1 MKAMIMSDLIIMRR
15 NLGQLFVTCA
25 IITIVITLAMNNTLG
40 VIGGCF
46 GTMIPLLYLFSIA
59 AYDELNG
66 WQTYRL
72 TLPTSRTGIVIG
84 RYLSVLIVTLVSAL
98 AGIAVAVAVGAAVQ
112 FAGPAAV
119 NVGDSF
125 NYTSPN
131 GAFLSTLALNA
142 NPPEMLALSAVAGA
156 SMALLLSAITL
167 PLVAKVGLTK
177 GARYVPVVTVALFLI
192 AFAAFGEGGPLSPYV
207 PDPLNWIFSGGPETL
222 VMFAAIGVVSLAL
235 YGISMLIAVKLYR
248 TREL

>member
-1 MKAMIMSDLIIMRR
+1 MKTMIMSDLIIMRR

-84 RYLSVLIVTLVSAL
+84 RYLSVLIVTLLSAL
-98 AGIAVAVAVGAAVQ
+98 AGITVAVAVGAAVQ

-192 AFAAFGEGGPLSPYV
+192 AFAAFGEDGPLSPYV

>member
-15 NLGQLFVTCA
+15 NLGQLFATCA
-25 IITIVITLAMNNTLG
+25 IITIVIALAMNNTLS

-59 AYDELNG
+59 AYDELND

-72 TLPTSRTGIVIG
+72 TLPTSHTGIVIG

-112 FAGPAAV
+112 FADPAAV
-119 NVGDSF
+119 NVGGSF

-192 AFAAFGEGGPLSPYV
+192 AFAAFGEGGPLSHYV

-235 YGISMLIAVKLYR
+235 YGLSMLIAVKLYR

>member
-15 NLGQLFVTCA
+15 NLGQLFATCA
-25 IITIVITLAMNNTLG
+25 IITIVIALAMNNTLS

-59 AYDELNG
+59 AYDELND

-112 FAGPAAV
+112 FADPAAV
-119 NVGDSF
+119 NVGGSF

-222 VMFAAIGVVSLAL
+222 VMFAAIGVMSLVL
-235 YGISMLIAVKLYR
+235 YGLSMFIAVKLYR